1 MPSPTTGAI
10 GLVPQAFEL
19 LQQLICARFGL
30 VYTIETAYLIERR
43 LQQRLEAHGL
53 TSFLDYYHLLT
64 DPAQPESRRERE
76 LQEIFELLS
85 TRGADMRACSASGGN
100 AKSYTQST
108 LAAISIWRR

>member
-19 LQQLICARFGL
+19 LQKLICARFGL

-85 TRGADMRACSASGGN
+85 TRLWRH
-100 AKSYTQST
+100 ST
-108 LAAISIWRR
+108 RRTRRSSRSPTATRVSRS